1 MKIISLKASNVK
13 RLKAVE
19 ITPSGELVV
28 VGGRNAQGKSS
39 VLDAIWLALGGGPAT
54 KATTRPV
61 RDGEDSASVVLDLGE
76 FVVTRTW
83 SGAKTTLT
91 VATPEGAKFS
101 APQGILDALVGR
113 LAFDPLEFTRLS
125 AKAQRDA
132 LLGLVDLPFDLAAID
147 EERAAL
153 FDERTD
159 VGRRGKAIGDIPAE
173 VPDVPAEEVS
183 SADVLAELRAAQDSE
198 RTAEATIRRADLALA
213 AFDQAAA
220 ALERAREEQKA
231 AHDAVQALPPVP
243 ADVEAIEQR
252 LASVDETNRAVRAN
266 ADARAKREQH
276 ATLTAEY
283 QTLTDKLAWLDK
295 TKADGLAAATFPVPG
310 LGFDE
315 SGVTLDGV
323 PFSQASS
330 AEQIRVSLAMA
341 MSLNPRLK
349 VVHIRDGSLLDA
361 DSLTLIAGMAAE
373 RDYQVWIE
381 RVGDADEGAVIIED
395 GEVAA

>member
-1 MKIISLKASNVK
+1 MKIISLVTSNVK

-19 ITPSGELVV
+19 ITPTGELVV
-28 VGGRNAQGKSS
+28 IGGRNAQGKSS
-39 VLDAIWLALGGGPAT
+39 VLDAIWLALGGGPAA
-54 KATTRPV
+54 KSTTRPV

-76 FVVTRTW
+76 FIVTRTW
-83 SGAKTTLT
+83 SGTKTTLT
-91 VATPEGAKFS
+91 VASPEGAKFS
-101 APQGILDALVGR
+101 GPQGILDALVGR

-132 LLGLVDLPFDLAAID
+132 LLGLVDLPFDLAALD
-147 EERAAL
+147 QERTAL
-153 FDERTD
+153 FDERTE

-173 VPDVPAEEVS
+173 IPDVPAEEVS
-183 SADVLAELRAAQDSE
+183 SALALADLRAAQAATTMHGDWLRAKEDSAATVVSLE
-198 RTAEATIRRADLALA
+198 TQLAE
-213 AFDQAAA
+213 
-220 ALERAREEQKA
+220 AREEAKRA
-231 AHDAVQALPPVP
+231 AEAFDSLPAVPDLAAL
-243 ADVEAIEQR
+243 EQR

-266 ADARAKREQH
+266 ADVQEKRTRKESL
-276 ATLTAEY
+276 AAEY
-283 QTLTDKLAWLDK
+283 QTLTDKLDWLDK
-295 TKADGLAAATFPVPG
+295 TKADGLAKATFPVPG

-361 DSLTLIAGMAAE
+361 DSLALIADMAREA
-373 RDYQVWIE
+373 DYQVWLE
-381 RVGDADEGAVIIED
+381 VVGDPGAGAVVIED
-395 GEVAA
+395 GMVAA

>member
-83 SGAKTTLT
+83 SGTKTTLT
-91 VATPEGAKFS
+91 VASQEGAKFS
-101 APQGILDALVGR
+101 GPQGILDALVGR

-147 EERAAL
+147 QERTAL

-173 VPDVPAEEVS
+173 VAGVPTEEVS
-183 SADVLAELRAAQDSE
+183 SADILAELRSAQ
-198 RTAEATIRRADLALA
+198 ATVDARRAVQDRVRRADSEVTRIEGELRAARREADAAVALFGELDEA
-213 AFDQAAA
+213 
-220 ALERAREEQKA
+220 
-231 AHDAVQALPPVP
+231 P
-243 ADVEAIEQR
+243 DVEVIEQR

-266 ADARAKREQH
+266 AEAREKRTRHE
-276 ATLTAEY
+276 ALVAEY
-283 QTLTDKLAWLDK
+283 KTLTDKIEWLDK
-295 TKADGLAAATFPVPG
+295 TKADGLAAASFPVPG

-361 DSLTLIAGMAAE
+361 DSLALIAGMAAE

>member
-1 MKIISLKASNVK
+1 MKIVSLITSNVK

-19 ITPSGELVV
+19 ITPTGELVV
-28 VGGRNAQGKSS
+28 IGGRNAQGKSS
-39 VLDAIWLALGGGPAT
+39 VLDAIWLALGGGAAA
-54 KATTRPV
+54 KSTTRPV

-76 FVVTRTW
+76 FIVTRTW
-83 SGAKTTLT
+83 SGTKTTLT
-91 VATPEGAKFS
+91 VASPEGAKFS
-101 APQGILDALVGR
+101 GPQSVLDALVGR

-132 LLGLVDLPFDLAAID
+132 LLGLVDLPFDLALLD
-147 EERAAL
+147 EERANL

-173 VPDVPAEEVS
+173 VPDIPAKEVS
-183 SADVLAELRAAQDSE
+183 SADILTELWAAREHDRALEAAAQRVTGA
-198 RTAEATIRRADLALA
+198 RTVRE
-213 AFDQAAA
+213 QAAA
-220 ALERAREEQKA
+220 ALEAAVAEEEA
-231 AHDAVQALPPVP
+231 ATAAFDALPEAP
-243 ADVEAIEQR
+243 AKVAEIEQR

-266 ADARAKREQH
+266 ADAREKRTRKESL
-276 ATLTAEY
+276 AAEY
-283 QTLTDKLAWLDK
+283 QTLTDKLDWLDK
-295 TKADGLAAATFPVPG
+295 TKADGLAAASFPVPG

-315 SGVTLDGV
+315 TGVTLEGV

-361 DSLTLIAGMAAE
+361 DSLALIAGIAAE